1 MNKDRG
7 IIKWQPFESLA
18 PNKKIIENILY
29 EKNKRKKP
37 VLSLEQQMEIEE
49 KLIEAFYEQEEI
61 TLKIYKNG
69 YIQTI
74 TAKILSIDYTYKKII
89 LSNKDKI
96 LFKQIIEVV
105 NKSHKNF
112 CVF

>member
-18 PNKKIIENILY
+18 PSKKMVENILY
-29 EKNKRKKP
+29 EKNKIKKP
-37 VLSLEQQMEIEE
+37 ILSLEQQQEIEE
-49 KLIEAFYEQEEI
+49 KLLEAFYEQAKV

-69 YIQTI
+69 YIVT
-74 TAKILSIDYTYKKII
+74 TTSSIEIIDSTYKKII

-105 NKSHKNF
+105 F
-112 CVF
+112 